1 MEQRHACAEVAVAH
15 DRMSI
20 PETDEPRPRASGIVM
35 EYVEG
40 QNLMEYL
47 VEHGGSLRED
57 AARFLF
63 QQLIVAV
70 SGHLIVAVSGRPC
83 PHALL

>member
-1 MEQRHACAEVAVAH
+1 
-15 DRMSI
+15 
-20 PETDEPRPRASGIVM
+20 M

-47 VEHGGSLRED
+47 VAHGGSLRED

-70 SGHLIVAVSGRPC
+70 SGQPC
-83 PHALL
+83 PDALL

>member
-1 MEQRHACAEVAVAH
+1 
-15 DRMSI
+15 
-20 PETDEPRPRASGIVM
+20 M